1 MGQDLTGSFRFKL
14 EGLNVFDL
22 TDLTR
27 QVFNKILLVYVNLF
41 FIEVSAQK
49 FILLKEDVKMDELNE
64 QTKQLINLAKAAH
77 LHIRLRINHEVI
89 ELLSE
94 KNPKQIIAYGKNFN
108 SLYANLKARI
118 AEVKTSGENMF
129 GYLLKKSANEEN
141 ISLENIN
148 KLNREV
154 QAEIILRKRLYDLGF
169 TSWEQYDK
177 MAIFIKY
184 FWNAILMT

>member
-77 LHIRLRINHEVI
+77 LHIRLRINH
-89 ELLSE
+89 
-94 KNPKQIIAYGKNFN
+94 
-108 SLYANLKARI
+108 
-118 AEVKTSGENMF
+118 
-129 GYLLKKSANEEN
+129 
-141 ISLENIN
+141 
-148 KLNREV
+148 
-154 QAEIILRKRLYDLGF
+154 
-169 TSWEQYDK
+169 
-177 MAIFIKY
+177 
-184 FWNAILMT
+184 